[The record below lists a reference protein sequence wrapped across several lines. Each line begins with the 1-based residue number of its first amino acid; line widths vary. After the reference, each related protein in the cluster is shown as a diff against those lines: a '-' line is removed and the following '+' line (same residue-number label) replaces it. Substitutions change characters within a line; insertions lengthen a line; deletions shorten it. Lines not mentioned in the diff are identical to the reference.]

1 MKKANKKVDAAII
14 IIGNEIL
21 SGRTQDVNVV
31 SISKWLNELGV
42 KLEEVRVIPDTEDII
57 VKTINDVRKKFNYV
71 FTTGGIGPTHDD
83 ITSKSIAIAF
93 NRKYCFHPQAFK
105 ILKEYYPSGEFN
117 EGRQRMAKMP
127 ENVEL
132 ILNPITV
139 APGFIIQNVYVLPGV
154 PSIMQKMFY
163 NLLNYIQKGDPKK
176 IVTINTNLFESII
189 AKQLSLIQ
197 KKNPDCSIG
206 SYPYF
211 NYIDKTTGV
220 NIVVSSWN
228 LNNLDYI
235 EEEIKKMILLLG
247 GKSSIV

>member
-1 MKKANKKVDAAII
+1 MSNLTAGVI
-14 IIGNEIL
+14 IIGDEIL
-21 SGRTQDVNVV
+21 SGRTQDINANFIANQLINTGIQLEQIRI
-31 SISKWLNELGV
+31 IS
-42 KLEEVRVIPDTEDII
+42 DDQ
-57 VKTINDVRKKFNYV
+57 KTIIDTVKEFHKSYTYV

-127 ENVEL
+127 EHVEL

-154 PSIMQKMFY
+154 PSIMKKMFY
-163 NLLNYIQKGDPKK
+163 NLLKYIQKGDPKK

-197 KKNPDCSIG
+197 KKNPECSIG

-211 NYIDKTTGV
+211 NFNKKSGGV
-220 NIVVSSWN
+220 NIVVSSWT
-228 LNNLDYI
+228 LIKLDHI
-235 EEEIKKMILLLG
+235 TNEIIKMISLLG

>member
-1 MKKANKKVDAAII
+1 MSNLTAGVI
-14 IIGNEIL
+14 IIGDEIL
-21 SGRTQDVNVV
+21 SGRTQDTNANF
-31 SISKWLNELGV
+31 IANELINTGIQ
-42 KLEEVRVIPDTEDII
+42 LEQIRII
-57 VKTINDVRKKFNYV
+57 SDDQKTIIEAVREFHKSYTYV

-139 APGFIIQNVYVLPGV
+139 SPGFIIQNIYVLPGV
-154 PSIMQKMFY
+154 PNIMKKMFK
-163 NLLNYIQKGDPKK
+163 NILKNIQKGNPKK

-189 AKQLSLIQ
+189 AKQLSIIQ
-197 KKNPDCSIG
+197 KNNPECSIG

-211 NYIDKTTGV
+211 NFNKKSGGV
-220 NIVVSSWN
+220 NIVVSSWT
-228 LNNLDYI
+228 LVKLDHI
-235 EEEIKKMILLLG
+235 TNEIKEMISLLG
-247 GKSSIV
+247 GKSSIF